1 MTKENKRE
9 WLINKI
15 LAYLNY
21 PFYLGKPVVIFDES
35 YINVQ
40 LFCSTDKYMPLYNHV
55 QRINDKLKAADIDT
69 VEVKITANHVI
80 TIYGLDTDEKAEQI
94 FSLLRIKGVLK

>member
-1 MTKENKRE
+1 MEENKRE

-21 PFYLGKPVVIFDES
+21 PFYVGKPLIIFEDS
-35 YINVQ
+35 YIDVR
-40 LFCSTDKYMPLYNHV
+40 LLELPDRYIPLYDYV
-55 QRINDKLKAADIDT
+55 QRVNNMLKAADINHIVGVKVASKRT
-69 VEVKITANHVI
+69 V